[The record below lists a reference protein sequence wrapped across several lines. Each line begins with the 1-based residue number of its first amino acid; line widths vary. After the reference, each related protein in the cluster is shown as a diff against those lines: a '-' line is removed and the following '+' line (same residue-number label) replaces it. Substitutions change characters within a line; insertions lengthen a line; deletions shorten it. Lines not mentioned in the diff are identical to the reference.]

1 MNLTQQK
8 IYQYLQRNS
17 SATAGELSGSL
28 GMTAAN
34 IRHHLARMTQ
44 EGMIET
50 SLQASSGRGRP
61 TYRYSLSIK
70 AQANNLDALS
80 NTLLLE
86 YLAQFLP
93 AEKPAALQRLASRLL
108 EILAA
113 GRPMPPAGAH
123 LTRRLT
129 NSVQFLNACLYQ
141 ARWEAHA
148 SGPNLMLGHCPYIAI
163 LAQHP
168 ELCQVDAFLLEK
180 LLNSPVKQVARLGAN
195 SPVCIFQVK

>member
-8 IYQYLQRNS
+8 IYQYLQNHP
-17 SATAGELSGSL
+17 SATAGEFSVAL
-28 GMTAAN
+28 GMTTAN

-61 TYRYSLSIK
+61 TYRYSLSVR
-70 AQANNLDALS
+70 AQANNLDALA
-80 NTLLLE
+80 NALLLE
-86 YLAQFLP
+86 LLVQFP
-93 AEKPAALQRLASRLL
+93 QVDKPTAFQRLALRLL

-113 GRPMPPAGAH
+113 GGPLPPTAAH

-129 NSVQFLNACLYQ
+129 NGVQFLNSCHYQ

-148 SGPNLMLGHCPYIAI
+148 SGPNLMLGHCPYAAI

-168 ELCQVDAFLLEK
+168 ELCQVDAFLLER
-180 LLNSPVKQVARLGAN
+180 LLNSPVKQTARLGAN
-195 SPVCIFQVK
+195 APACIFQVR